1 MSYTF
6 LIMASNLHMFFDSH
20 FSQIQNYLQDILGDS
35 SAVTAMAKEFRMLS
49 KKRSN
54 ISSRIE
60 QSKNVSEEPSTGMGM
75 STSVGFGE
83 VNKKQQ
89 KNASG
94 ILGNEQ
100 IKFSKDDKNR
110 GRSNQNRAA
119 FATNSN
125 TIDMKVLHCTVLYCI
140 LFCSLFEI
148 TAKL

>member
-1 MSYTF
+1 MV
-6 LIMASNLHMFFDSH
+6 SNLQTLFDFH
-20 FSQIQNYLQDILGDS
+20 FSQIKNYLQDILGDS
-35 SAVTAMAKEFRMLS
+35 SAVTAMAKEYRMLS
-49 KKRSN
+49 KKRNN

-60 QSKNVSEEPSTGMGM
+60 QSKNVPEEPSTGMGM

-94 ILGNEQ
+94 VLGNAQ
-100 IKFSKDDKNR
+100 INFSKDDKNR

-125 TIDMKVLHCTVLYCI
+125 TIDMKVNVMYALL
-140 LFCSLFEI
+140 CSE
-148 TAKL
+148 KC